1 MADSHQ
7 HCHRHP
13 HTLSRCQHQ
22 TVELLGKRILLRDQE
37 PTQLTSALQY
47 HVFNSALCL
56 GTLVLR
62 DPGNVMAGFALSQID
77 AAISLFTSLLQHGA
91 RLPRYKRNLQ
101 WLLNLRTRALSKT
114 SKTSAAQQ
122 EVEPPAQR
130 DVGPDRQQEGSG
142 DADGD
147 GHRDQDE
154 DVELLGWRTRLI
166 ERAGQGRGK
175 TVRTIPLAAET
186 PTGSQITEMAMPS
199 ASLHTVALDST
210 NDIVRRPQ
218 MLMEVSADVFF

>member
-1 MADSHQ
+1 MTDSHQ
-7 HCHRHP
+7 HCNRHP
-13 HTLSRCQHQ
+13 HSLPSCQHQ
-22 TVELLGKRILLRDQE
+22 AVKLLGKPILLLDQE

-62 DPGNVMAGFALSQID
+62 DPSNVMAGFALSQID

-91 RLPRYKRNLQ
+91 RLPALQ
-101 WLLNLRTRALSKT
+101 
-114 SKTSAAQQ
+114 AQPA
-122 EVEPPAQR
+122 VAPEPAHPGAVQ
-130 DVGPDRQQEGSG
+130 DVQGGGGENG
-142 DADGD
+142 DGD
-147 GHRDQDE
+147 SHRDQDE

-199 ASLHTVALDST
+199 ASLHTVALD
-210 NDIVRRPQ
+210 
-218 MLMEVSADVFF
+218 LEC

>member
-7 HCHRHP
+7 HCHRHS

-22 TVELLGKRILLRDQE
+22 AVELLGKRTLLPDQE
-37 PTQLTSALQY
+37 PAQLTSALQY

-114 SKTSAAQQ
+114 SRASAAAQQ
-122 EVEPPAQR
+122 QEGEPSAQR
-130 DVGPDRQQEGSG
+130 DAGADRQQGGGGENG
-142 DADGD
+142 DGD

-210 NDIVRRPQ
+210 NDIVRR
-218 MLMEVSADVFF
+218 LSNADGNKC